1 MDENYEDY
9 RIDVGYRMAI
19 APWRA
24 RSYIE
29 GGKENFCGF
38 AIDAAQVSGVTEAG
52 DFIDLFCGA
61 IAPAQFSPSEPI
73 HILEVP
79 ANPFV
84 QASRAVGAL
93 HPDALPVAILKYL
106 AQIKVLHA
114 LQGQGAPLAYALSV
128 FRGDLENT
136 EMIPFP
142 DECPPMLEHIAPEDW
157 QEELE
162 YFPRD
167 EEPEWARRLMDR

>member
-1 MDENYEDY
+1 M
-9 RIDVGYRMAI
+9 
-19 APWRA
+19 
-24 RSYIE
+24 
-29 GGKENFCGF
+29 
-38 AIDAAQVSGVTEAG
+38 
-52 DFIDLFCGA
+52 
-61 IAPAQFSPSEPI
+61 
-73 HILEVP
+73 P

-142 DECPPMLEHIAPEDW
+142 DEYPPMLEHIAPEDW